1 MKILEII
8 TEPTKIYVNSKFT
21 LKMKIEPSVYRLKK
35 YFITEDENKNKFIT
49 ENGKKIIT
57 EWSEKNE

>member
-8 TEPTKIYVNSKFT
+8 TEPSKIYVNTKFT
-21 LKMKIEPSVYRLKK
+21 LKFKVEPSIYRLKK
-35 YFITEDENKNKFIT
+35 FIMTEDENSIIT
-49 ENGKKIIT
+49 ENSKKIIT

>member
-8 TEPTKIYVNSKFT
+8 TEPSKIYVNTKFT
-21 LKMKIEPSVYRLKK
+21 LKLKIEPSIYRLKR
-35 YFITEDENKNKFIT
+35 YIMTEDESILKT
-49 ENGKKIIT
+49 ENNKKIIT